1 MQVQAG
7 SRVPRRASVDA
18 VTNDRPSHGGAMYA
32 QLMRAA
38 RERLERKPADANDLG
53 LARCRIAGRAA
64 HHLPCGDG
72 RLPRGIVLHPPAARR
87 VLAAEGKFDAA
98 LLLCRPAGDHRPIS
112 FTDLPVLEQPA
123 ERGQRLAVAA
133 KHKTAGRIAI
143 ESMRECWRARQP
155 ETQCAEIVLEALAAL
170 RSLMHRQTRGLVD
183 HQHEAIAIDE
193 ASHYLFG
200 GHVTY
205 QAWAKPLSR
214 PQSRANQNN
223 MNDQTSEK
231 QSWWQRLSGGL
242 KRTSSSIGGTVS
254 DLVAKRRLDQTML
267 DEIEDLL
274 IRVDLGVETA
284 ARIAAAVGEGR
295 YDKSITTDEVKA
307 VVAAEVEKVLT
318 PVAKPLAIK
327 EAKPFVALVIGVNGS
342 GKTTTIGKIAAK
354 LRAEGRSVMLAAGD
368 TFRAAA
374 IDQLNIWGG
383 RSGASVIARAPG
395 ADAAGV
401 AFDAL
406 TEARGEEV
414 DVLLVDTA
422 GRLQNKAVRLGAL
435 QKIVRVMKKVDASAP
450 HAVLLVLDATIGQNA
465 LSQVEVFRDIA
476 GVTGLV
482 MTKLDGTARGG
493 ILVAIAA
500 KYGLPVHFIGVG
512 EGIDDLA
519 PFSAKDFA
527 RALAGMD

>member
-1 MQVQAG
+1 
-7 SRVPRRASVDA
+7 
-18 VTNDRPSHGGAMYA
+18 
-32 QLMRAA
+32 
-38 RERLERKPADANDLG
+38 
-53 LARCRIAGRAA
+53 
-64 HHLPCGDG
+64 
-72 RLPRGIVLHPPAARR
+72 
-87 VLAAEGKFDAA
+87 
-98 LLLCRPAGDHRPIS
+98 
-112 FTDLPVLEQPA
+112 
-123 ERGQRLAVAA
+123 
-133 KHKTAGRIAI
+133 
-143 ESMRECWRARQP
+143 
-155 ETQCAEIVLEALAAL
+155 
-170 RSLMHRQTRGLVD
+170 
-183 HQHEAIAIDE
+183 
-193 ASHYLFG
+193 
-200 GHVTY
+200 
-205 QAWAKPLSR
+205 
-214 PQSRANQNN
+214 

-254 DLVAKRRLDQTML
+254 DLVAKRRLDQTLL

-284 ARIAAAVGEGR
+284 ARIAVAVGEGR

-422 GRLQNKAVRLGAL
+422 GRLQNKAVLLDEL

>member
-1 MQVQAG
+1 
-7 SRVPRRASVDA
+7 
-18 VTNDRPSHGGAMYA
+18 
-32 QLMRAA
+32 
-38 RERLERKPADANDLG
+38 
-53 LARCRIAGRAA
+53 
-64 HHLPCGDG
+64 
-72 RLPRGIVLHPPAARR
+72 
-87 VLAAEGKFDAA
+87 
-98 LLLCRPAGDHRPIS
+98 
-112 FTDLPVLEQPA
+112 
-123 ERGQRLAVAA
+123 
-133 KHKTAGRIAI
+133 
-143 ESMRECWRARQP
+143 
-155 ETQCAEIVLEALAAL
+155 
-170 RSLMHRQTRGLVD
+170 
-183 HQHEAIAIDE
+183 
-193 ASHYLFG
+193 
-200 GHVTY
+200 
-205 QAWAKPLSR
+205 
-214 PQSRANQNN
+214 
-223 MNDQTSEK
+223 MNDQTNEK

-242 KRTSSSIGGTVS
+242 KRTSSSIGGAVS

-267 DEIEDLL
+267 DDIEDVL
-274 IRVDLGVETA
+274 IRADLGVETA
-284 ARIAAAVGEGR
+284 ARIAAAVGEDR
-295 YDKSITTDEVKA
+295 YDKSITADEVKA
-307 VVAAEVEKVLT
+307 VVAAEVEKVLA
-318 PVAKPLAIK
+318 PVAKPLTIK

-406 TEARGEEV
+406 AEARSEEV
-414 DVLLVDTA
+414 DVLLIDTA
-422 GRLQNKAVRLGAL
+422 GRLQNKAVLLDEL
-435 QKIVRVMKKVDASAP
+435 QKIVRVMKKVDSSAP

-465 LSQVEVFRDIA
+465 LSQVEVFRDVA

-519 PFSAKDFA
+519 SFSAKDFA
-527 RALAGMD
+527 RAIAGIA